1 MRMRLL
7 ALPTVVLTAM
17 SLTAGC
23 GFTGIND
30 LPLPLTKGAGDGA
43 YEITVHL
50 DNATNLVP
58 NSEVKVD
65 DVTVGSV
72 RRIELD
78 QWHAKLTLGLEKGV
92 RLPVATTAR
101 IGQKSL
107 LGAEYLQLDTA
118 GLPRRK
124 LLADGDVI
132 PLERTGRY
140 PETEEVLSALGAVLS
155 GGGLEQI
162 NTITRELN
170 AALGGREGDVRSLV
184 DRLDTFV
191 GTLEDQKQD
200 IVAAVAAL
208 DRLAATFN
216 DQTAKVDKA
225 LATLPKGIEV
235 LRREREDLT
244 RALRAVASFSTTA
257 AEVIDRTRSDLEAN
271 LAGLRPT
278 LGRLAASGKNL
289 TQALGNISFPFPVDA
304 AQIVFRGDY
313 INFFATVDLTLDTI
327 ERDWLGG
334 TPLDGLYSAVL
345 GSLPAGTSAQA
356 EDPLTGPVDPT
367 PAPAPDAA
375 IEDLQDLLGQLG
387 SGSGVDLG
395 SGMKS
400 PRESG
405 SGSPSSEPAR
415 GGGLLDGLLGGGTS

>member
-1 MRMRLL
+1 MRTRLPVML
-7 ALPTVVLTAM
+7 TVVL
-17 SLTAGC
+17 LTAGC

-30 LPLPLTKGAGDGA
+30 LPLPLTKGSGDGS
-43 YEITVHL
+43 YEISVHL
-50 DNATNLVP
+50 ANATNLVP

-78 QWHAKLTLGLEKGV
+78 HWHAKLTLGLEKDV
-92 RLPVATTAR
+92 RLPAATTAR

-118 GLPRRK
+118 GLPKSR

-132 PLERTGRY
+132 PLGRTGRY
-140 PETEEVLSALGAVLS
+140 PETEEVLSALGAVLT

-162 NTITRELN
+162 HTITRELN

-184 DRLDTFV
+184 ERLDTFV

-216 DQTAKVDKA
+216 DQTAKVDQA
-225 LATLPKGIEV
+225 LTTLPKGVEV
-235 LRREREDLT
+235 LRRERDDLT
-244 RALRAVASFSTTA
+244 RALEAVASFSATA
-257 AEVIDRTRSDLEAN
+257 TEVIDRTHSDLEAN
-271 LAGLRPT
+271 LADLRPT
-278 LGRLAASGKNL
+278 LGRLADSGKNL
-289 TQALGNISFPFPVDA
+289 TQALGDISFPFPIDA
-304 AQIVFRGDY
+304 SQIVFRGDY

-356 EDPLTGPVDPT
+356 EDPLTGPVDPNPP
-367 PAPAPDAA
+367 PALDPAV
-375 IEDLQDLLGQLG
+375 EDLQDLLEKLG

-395 SGMKS
+395 SGTK
-400 PRESG
+400 PPKKSG
-405 SGSPSSEPAR
+405 SGSSPSPSPKTG